1 MFIIIQVFTITRLVD
16 ISKYILQQ
24 YIFLQKSRQLL
35 FCAGFMW
42 QIDVPTCFNEAFGET
57 KIGNAWHFGYSP
69 WDKMKHEPVVV
80 SVAPFST
87 NMQERTI
94 SQQGSL
100 NMYHYIKIHQ
110 YQKNVLIF
118 LSKMTALPPGWLT
131 RNINTSQLAFQ
142 RFTAQRT
149 NNQTCYCL
157 TSVIIKWM
165 KGCESWDD
173 DRPDWQDCSIFFR
186 F

>member
-1 MFIIIQVFTITRLVD
+1 MFSIIQVFTITRLVD
-16 ISKYILQQ
+16 LKTYLTAIYL
-24 YIFLQKSRQLL
+24 FAKSRQLL
-35 FCAGFMW
+35 FRAGVMG
-42 QIDVPTCFNEAFGET
+42 QIDVTICYNEAFGDSKT
-57 KIGNAWHFGYSP
+57 GKAWHFGYST

-94 SQQGSL
+94 SQQGHLTCTIISK
-100 NMYHYIKIHQ
+100 YIK
-110 YQKNVLIF
+110 YQKNVLVF

-173 DRPDWQDCSIFFR
+173 DRPDWQDCSTFFR